1 MNIVI
6 YNFFNEIDSS
16 LTVLTDN
23 HTNSIYLPV
32 SLSDLKRINQ
42 ISRIDILIMKIN
54 QEIESL
60 IEFIH
65 SINPK
70 TEMHI
75 FTQCRYEQAID
86 YVFLYPLN
94 YSLNELIS
102 LLINK

>member
-1 MNIVI
+1 MNIMI
-6 YNFFNEIDSS
+6 FNFFNEIDNS

-23 HTNSIYLPV
+23 HSNSIYLPV

-75 FTQCRYEQAID
+75 FTHCQFEQALD
-86 YVFLYPLN
+86 HVSLYPLN
-94 YSLNELIS
+94 YPLNELIS
-102 LLINK
+102 LLHDK